1 MFQSHLLP
9 GGSMEVARCSGQR
22 CSGQRCS
29 GRRCSG
35 HRIAVVHAFGHAAL
49 ACVLFAVC
57 ALPVSPVSAQQ
68 AVSAQQVPPLDQPGH
83 RFAVIDVGHVFKTL
97 PAIQAQISKVKAEL
111 QKHEAE
117 VKQKRDALNQ
127 AAIRLKS
134 MTPGTAEYN
143 RQEELVASLDSK
155 LRLDMRRRHNEMSE
169 AEAKIY
175 YDNYLSLSAA
185 VKAVAVHNNINVVL
199 RINGE
204 DVDSQK
210 RDSVTRHVM
219 RNIVFHDPGINITDT
234 VMRYLEQQTQ
244 TSQAATGFGSTG
256 GTQR

>member
-1 MFQSHLLP
+1 MFQSHLPP
-9 GGSMEVARCSGQR
+9 GGSMEVARRSGQR
-22 CSGQRCS
+22 CSGQR
-29 GRRCSG
+29 
-35 HRIAVVHAFGHAAL
+35 IATMHAFGHAAF
-49 ACVLFAVC
+49 ARALFAVC
-57 ALPVSPVSAQQ
+57 ALAMSPVSAQQ
-68 AVSAQQVPPLDQPGH
+68 AVPAQQVPPLDQPGH
-83 RFAVIDVGHVFKTL
+83 RVAVIDVGYVFNNL
-97 PAIQAQISKVKAEL
+97 PAIQVQISKVKAEL

-210 RDSVTRHVM
+210 RDSVMRHVM
-219 RNIVFHDPGINITDT
+219 KHVVFHDPGINITDT
-234 VMRYLEQQTQ
+234 VMRYLEQQTK
-244 TSQAATGFGSTG
+244 TSQAATGFGATG